1 MLLLTVRDCRL
12 HVRAVANSGNQT
24 DTLGLDI
31 HITMLCDAPISG
43 DNLVFPLPNVLVPLA
58 NSRILDFGQDYVVH
72 IPWDLYMSI
81 LLSITHVLRI
91 RFNSELS
98 LHSPAS
104 C

>member
-1 MLLLTVRDCRL
+1 MDTV
-12 HVRAVANSGNQT
+12 
-24 DTLGLDI
+24 GLDI

-43 DNLVFPLPNVLVPLA
+43 DNLLFPLPDVLVPLA
-58 NSRILDFGQDYVVH
+58 SSRILDFSQDHVMH
-72 IPWDLYMSI
+72 IPRDLYMSI

-104 C
+104 G